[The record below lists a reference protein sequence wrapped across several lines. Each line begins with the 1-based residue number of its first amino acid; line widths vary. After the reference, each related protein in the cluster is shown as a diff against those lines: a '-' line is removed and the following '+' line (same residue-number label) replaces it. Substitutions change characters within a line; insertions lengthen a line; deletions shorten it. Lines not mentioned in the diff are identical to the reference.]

1 MLSGYFVAKAQ
12 QQQKIYTKFKWKHC
26 DKIKTFIKYAEV
38 KFW

>member
-26 DKIKTFIKYAEV
+26 DKIKTFIKYVEV